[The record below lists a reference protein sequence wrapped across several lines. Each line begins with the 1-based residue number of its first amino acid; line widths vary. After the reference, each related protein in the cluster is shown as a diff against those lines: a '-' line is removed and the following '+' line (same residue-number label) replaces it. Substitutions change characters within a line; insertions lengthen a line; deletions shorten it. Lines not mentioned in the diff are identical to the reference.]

1 MQSMERFHP
10 EQGQTTD
17 HESLIKP
24 SGPHLE
30 SIMFLFLFL
39 FQETPKIIFQN
50 KGVNRQSGS
59 RIPGRGTS
67 RAPERRGGD
76 PGTAQNGLR
85 GPSVLTVL
93 GGRGSSVHKSLRHLL
108 SRCLIRVTNSLRYSA
123 SVLK

>member
-1 MQSMERFHP
+1 
-10 EQGQTTD
+10 
-17 HESLIKP
+17 
-24 SGPHLE
+24 
-30 SIMFLFLFL
+30 MFLFLFL

-76 PGTAQNGLR
+76 PGTTQNGLR

-93 GGRGSSVHKSLRHLL
+93 GGPGQQCSQVSEASSQQVPHP
-108 SRCLIRVTNSLRYSA
+108 CN
-123 SVLK
+123 